1 MKMKKSRKIAA
12 VVCAAALVCCLG
24 GLQVLSDSRKSRAP
38 TAVECQPLETATL
51 QNTVTASGTVK
62 SASSTNV
69 YTNLT
74 ATVRDVHVEV
84 GDQVQA
90 GDILCQLDSESL
102 EDTLETRRLSL
113 SVSQNTSRQ
122 TISASQKQY
131 NDAVN
136 NLDAGL
142 NSTVNTVR
150 DATASAKRA
159 LEKAQS
165 DYEQAKSDLS
175 ADMNSQLVS
184 AEEAVQQAA
193 ITEQR
198 ASQTYEDAKDQ
209 VGDMYKDLRIEVRD
223 ADKEKQAAQDLVS
236 SLTEALQDASQDSGE
251 YQSLKVR
258 LELAEADLQA
268 AKVKYESLQKEL
280 EEFETDSA
288 NTYNGVP
295 LKTLRQN
302 YEDARRAREN
312 AQKSLELAQAAV
324 DDQLGTYQRA
334 VEEAQIAYDSALT
347 SQQATENS
355 VRQGL
360 EDQRQA
366 IAASQASAD
375 TSVQEAEIAS
385 LEDQILDCTI
395 TAPVSGTVTAVYAT
409 EGAMPSGILFV
420 IEDTGSLEVDVSI
433 KEFDIGSV
441 QEGMKALVR
450 ADALENQQFS
460 GTLTSIAPAARSS
473 ASAAAGAGA
482 AAASGNVEFAAT
494 VKVEDAGTPL
504 RIGMNAKADIVLE
517 EKTGVFAVPYES
529 LGVNEAGEDVI
540 FAAVE
545 EGNGVYTLEEIPV
558 TTGLETDLMVE
569 ISGSGLT
576 EGMQIVSSADGMS
589 AGQRITIASP
599 QAAQQSGE
607 LMDQMLG

>member
-165 DYEQAKSDLS
+165 DYEQAKNDLS

-193 ITEQR
+193 IAEQR

-473 ASAAAGAGA
+473 ASAAE
-482 AAASGNVEFAAT
+482 ST
-494 VKVEDAGTPL
+494 L
-504 RIGMNAKADIVLE
+504 R
-517 EKTGVFAVPYES
+517 
-529 LGVNEAGEDVI
+529 
-540 FAAVE
+540 
-545 EGNGVYTLEEIPV
+545 
-558 TTGLETDLMVE
+558 
-569 ISGSGLT
+569 
-576 EGMQIVSSADGMS
+576 
-589 AGQRITIASP
+589 R
-599 QAAQQSGE
+599 
-607 LMDQMLG
+607 